1 MFHREL
7 AGAFSISELTLL
19 SGARNF
25 KAIDREWRWGMDGRG
40 NARIIKENVTAY
52 LFILPQLIFFGLFL
66 VYPVIEGF
74 RLSLFEVSF
83 FDERYSAGWIIIV
96 HFLLILFFIKRRQI
110 L

>member
-1 MFHREL
+1 
-7 AGAFSISELTLL
+7 
-19 SGARNF
+19 
-25 KAIDREWRWGMDGRG
+25 MDGRG

-83 FDERYSAGWIIIV
+83 FDEVFCGLDNYRSLFADPIFYKAAANTLIMVFWTTIITVSAG
-96 HFLLILFFIKRRQI
+96 FFYSSIYFRREA
-110 L
+110 